1 MFDNHW
7 YTRILEQSFNYS
19 SFCYIHENI
28 SCLLASPTIN
38 FLDCL
43 TFLTNRS
50 QYYIIMIVISRV
62 LESTTI
68 HKLLWIDSLFYILSY
83 SAWLWSYFTTNYDWT
98 PCYRSQSLLRQ
109 ATGYPP
115 HPFFLSATV
124 LSCHCR
130 FLLLGFCYDS
140 WFDSFQHKWC
150 LLGYAH
156 IGTSNGYQIYLYEV
170 HVGKLANDFMY
181 KYQIS
186 TTRLVGSTHPG
197 IF

>member
-62 LESTTI
+62 LESTTT

-83 SAWLWSYFTTNYDWT
+83 SAIILYHELWLNTVLQIPVITK
-98 PCYRSQSLLRQ
+98 
-109 ATGYPP
+109 AGYWLPSTS
-115 HPFFLSATV
+115 FLSKCNCPQLP
-124 LSCHCR
+124 LSISIVGILLWFMIWFISAQVMSTWICTYWHIKRIPNISVWGTCR
-130 FLLLGFCYDS
+130 QTRK
-140 WFDSFQHKWC
+140 WF
-150 LLGYAH
+150 Y
-156 IGTSNGYQIYLYEV
+156 V
-170 HVGKLANDFMY
+170 
-181 KYQIS
+181 
-186 TTRLVGSTHPG
+186 
-197 IF
+197 